1 MPLAVLDVV
10 RSIACFSIDI
20 DVEEESVKGPA
31 GKRHV
36 AVLFVEWEVTDV
48 DSAWAFED
56 NLGEPCHITVMFN
69 DCIGGDSGHLGPN
82 VGVVA

>member
-48 DSAWAFED
+48 DSA
-56 NLGEPCHITVMFN
+56 
-69 DCIGGDSGHLGPN
+69 
-82 VGVVA
+82 